1 MDKKYILKLV
11 KIENYIVRSFV
22 KIFIFDIDVVIL
34 L

>member
-22 KIFIFDIDVVIL
+22 KIFIFDFDVVIL